1 MSVIEDRAIVLR
13 GWKLGETDRIVSL
26 LCENSGKVRAVAKG
40 VRKSTSKFGGRL
52 EPFSECRVSLWKGR
66 GELLTISQVDTE
78 RSNVGLSEDLD
89 KLVKASA
96 MVELLDKIAV
106 EAVDTTAL
114 YSLTSRA
121 LRNLVTDNSVN
132 FLAAYFLRVATI
144 EGVTPECEACIEC
157 GSATDLTYFDSS
169 GGGVRCRAHPSGAML
184 SPGALELLRL
194 GVQGRIGELL
204 ARAEP
209 QAAME
214 LEGTVV
220 SYLRASF
227 GVDLR
232 VLRANLH

>member
-96 MVELLDKIAV
+96 IAELLDKIAV
-106 EAVDTTAL
+106 EAVDTSAL
-114 YSLTSRA
+114 YALTSRA
-121 LRNLVTDNSVN
+121 FGNLASDNSVN
-132 FLAAYFLRVATI
+132 FLSAYFLRVATI

-157 GSATDLTYFDSS
+157 GSTADLTYFDAN
-169 GGGVRCRAHPSGAML
+169 GGGVRCQVHPSGAML
-184 SPGALELLRL
+184 TPGALELLRL
-194 GVQGRIGELL
+194 GIQGRIAELL
-204 ARAEP
+204 ARSEH

-214 LEGTVV
+214 LEGIVV
-220 SYLRASF
+220 SYLRSSF

>member
-66 GELLTISQVDTE
+66 SELLTISQVDTVQ
-78 RSNVGLSEDLD
+78 SNVALSEDLD

-96 MVELLDKIAV
+96 IAELLDKVAV
-106 EAVDTTAL
+106 EAVDTSTLFA
-114 YSLTSRA
+114 LTSRA
-121 LRNLVTDNSVN
+121 LGNLASDSSVN
-132 FLAAYFLRVATI
+132 FLSAYFLRVATI
-144 EGVTPECEACIEC
+144 EGVTPECEACLAC
-157 GSATDLTYFDSS
+157 GSTVDLAYFDANA
-169 GGGVRCRAHPSGAML
+169 GGVRCRAHPGGAMV
-184 SPGALELLRL
+184 SMGALQLLRL

-204 ARAEP
+204 AHP
-209 QAAME
+209 DPKVAME
-214 LEGTVV
+214 LEGIVV
-220 SYLRASF
+220 SYLRSSF